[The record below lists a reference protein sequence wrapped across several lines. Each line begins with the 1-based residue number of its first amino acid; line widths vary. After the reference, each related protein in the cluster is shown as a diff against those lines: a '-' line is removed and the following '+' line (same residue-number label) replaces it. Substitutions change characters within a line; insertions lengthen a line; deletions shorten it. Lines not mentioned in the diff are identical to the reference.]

1 MKSSASIVSLRVE
14 STGSIIANRARI
26 ARTLVARLKGLLGTK
41 TLPPGE
47 ALIIDPCASVHML
60 FMKYAIDVLFCSND
74 GTVINTCRQ
83 LRPWRFSPLVLRGSY
98 VVELPAG
105 TVDAFRINEG
115 DRILWEPGR
124 MV

>member
-1 MKSSASIVSLRVE
+1 MNCPASIVSLRVE
-14 STGSIIANRARI
+14 SSGSLIANRARI
-26 ARTLVARLKGLLGTK
+26 ARTWVARIQGLLGTQ

-47 ALIIDPCASVHML
+47 ALIIDPCTSVHML

-74 GTVINTCRQ
+74 GTVIYTCRQ
-83 LRPWRFSPLVLRGSY
+83 LRPWRFSPLVLRGRY

-115 DRILWEPGR
+115 DRILWEDDR
-124 MV
+124 RE